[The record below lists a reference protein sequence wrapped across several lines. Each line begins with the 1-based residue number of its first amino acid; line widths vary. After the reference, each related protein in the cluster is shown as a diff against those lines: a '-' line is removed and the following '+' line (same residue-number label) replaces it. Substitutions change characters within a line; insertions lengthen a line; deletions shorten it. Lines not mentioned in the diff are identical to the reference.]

1 VYTDLGFPGE
11 VCAMASPFSLEKG
24 GVGRAEYAKLIAENQ
39 KRYPNDRDR
48 AVRSANIAAGFG
60 SSTAQRYL
68 HGAGAGGKAK
78 AGGGGGGGGGGAGGG
93 KTKAKP
99 NKPGRGDTTG
109 STTSSPARPPD
120 QMWQNPPPPSSPVRD
135 PSLMWPGATG
145 GGPPMQ
151 SPVPMNPALSQ
162 ASILQTTPPD
172 LTGGG
177 GFPPDLAV
185 SPPHKGLL
193 WPSPPPN
200 RPAVNIGPAG
210 STVPPRPA
218 QVGGSIFNRGGF
230 RNEPQDPNESWWQAL
245 LRG

>member
-1 VYTDLGFPGE
+1 
-11 VCAMASPFSLEKG
+11 
-24 GVGRAEYAKLIAENQ
+24 
-39 KRYPNDRDR
+39 
-48 AVRSANIAAGFG
+48 
-60 SSTAQRYL
+60 
-68 HGAGAGGKAK
+68 
-78 AGGGGGGGGGGAGGG
+78 
-93 KTKAKP
+93 
-99 NKPGRGDTTG
+99 
-109 STTSSPARPPD
+109 
-120 QMWQNPPPPSSPVRD
+120 
-135 PSLMWPGATG
+135 
-145 GGPPMQ
+145 MQ

-185 SPPHKGLL
+185 S
-193 WPSPPPN
+193 PPN